1 MEYTPAIGVGKGSC
15 ENFED
20 FLEIFFNPPR
30 ELAFRLLTP
39 GGAGRTTGWSGRRSS
54 SGAAEAWGRP
64 RGPSSPR
71 PAGNGW
77 SDPPRIEGGASAS
90 ETRDAPPPAPPDPNV
105 MDAPKL
111 TWAVLLGRWV
121 DFARSSLALKDD
133 AAGRRLRQSMSD
145 IIMLQA
151 VWFAVQNLDELDDQQ
166 RAVGVDRAQ
175 VLFDKHA
182 RALQDRFDNDMPD
195 QVRTLIEDAARQ
207 IEAAGGGEADRS

>member
-1 MEYTPAIGVGKGSC
+1 
-15 ENFED
+15 
-20 FLEIFFNPPR
+20 
-30 ELAFRLLTP
+30 
-39 GGAGRTTGWSGRRSS
+39 
-54 SGAAEAWGRP
+54 
-64 RGPSSPR
+64 
-71 PAGNGW
+71 
-77 SDPPRIEGGASAS
+77 
-90 ETRDAPPPAPPDPNV
+90 